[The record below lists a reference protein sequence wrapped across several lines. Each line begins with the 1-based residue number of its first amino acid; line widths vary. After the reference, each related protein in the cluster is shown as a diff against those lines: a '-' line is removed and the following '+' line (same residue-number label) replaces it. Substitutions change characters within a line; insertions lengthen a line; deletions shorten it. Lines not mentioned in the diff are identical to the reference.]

1 MTSSPENASIT
12 QQQALNL
19 LKLNPL
25 HVKIIDV
32 RSRDEYQEKHIEGA
46 LHIPLDELANKG
58 NIFDQND
65 QLITVCG
72 KGGGRSMQGA
82 ENLRAIG
89 YKNVYWLEGG
99 TFGWI

>member
-1 MTSSPENASIT
+1 MTSSPKNASIT
-12 QQQALNL
+12 QEQVLNL
-19 LKLNPL
+19 FKLNPL

-46 LHIPLDELANKG
+46 LHISLDELANKG

-65 QLITVCG
+65 HLITVCG

-82 ENLRAIG
+82 ETLSSLS
-89 YKNVYWLEGG
+89 YKNVFWLEGG
-99 TFGWI
+99 TFGWF